1 MDFIEG
7 ILRISDLFSGLND
20 EELEKLLSLCREE
33 TYKAGAIVFN
43 EGNPCHVMYILES
56 GKVALEMN
64 LHIGRTEEKV
74 TIETV
79 TRGGCLC
86 CSGLIDPH
94 ILTATG
100 RTLEKTELIAIDT
113 AELESLFQEDSG
125 IAYKTM
131 NNLAKVVASRLEHV
145 RETLGHILA
154 IIFHDIKA
162 PLAAVESVNR
172 LMLSGYVGDLNKEQK
187 DMLQTNSKRLS
198 DLLGLV
204 SNIIDISR
212 ADIKEMTISEI
223 SLRQVVEDSME
234 MMRPLAE
241 EKGLKFRTDVE
252 HECYVHGDG
261 ELLKQVLINLLSNA
275 IKFTP
280 NGGTVEVRAKDEID
294 HVQVEV
300 VDTGKGV
307 SPEELP
313 KIFDDFYRGLD
324 LAERGAGLGL
334 SVVRRVIEAHRG
346 KVWAASPCPGSD
358 KGSQFVFT
366 LPKELKTAKEGLILR
381 NGNPQVERTQ

>member
-20 EELEKLLSLCREE
+20 EELEKLLPLCREE

-64 LHIGRTEEKV
+64 LHIGRTEETA
-74 TIETV
+74 TIDTI

-86 CSGLIDPH
+86 CSGLIDPY

-113 AELESLFQEDSG
+113 AELVTLFQEDSE
-125 IAYKTM
+125 IACKIM
-131 NNLAKVVASRLEHV
+131 NNLAKIVASRLEHV
-145 RETLGHILA
+145 RETLGHILS

-172 LMLSGYVGDLNKEQK
+172 LMLSGYVGELNEEQK

-204 SNIIDISR
+204 SNIMDISR
-212 ADIKEMTISEI
+212 ADIRDMTTSEI
-223 SLRQVVEDSME
+223 SLRQVIQDSME

-241 EKGLKFRTDVE
+241 EKGLELKTEVE
-252 HECYVHGDG
+252 HEYFVHGDV

-280 NGGTVEVRAKDEID
+280 GGGTVQVRAKDEID

-324 LAERGAGLGL
+324 LAEKGAGLGL
-334 SVVRRVIEAHRG
+334 SVVRRIIEAHRG
-346 KVWAASPCPGSD
+346 KVWAVSPCPGSD

-366 LPKELKTAKEGLILR
+366 LPKELKAAKEG
-381 NGNPQVERTQ
+381 